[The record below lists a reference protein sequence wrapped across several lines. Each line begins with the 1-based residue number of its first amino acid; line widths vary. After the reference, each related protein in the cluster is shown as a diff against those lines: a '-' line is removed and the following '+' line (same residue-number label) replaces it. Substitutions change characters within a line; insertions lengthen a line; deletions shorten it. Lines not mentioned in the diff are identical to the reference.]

1 VGYGVPVVPVEKP
14 PCWNRGTVSVRR
26 IENAKLLILLLL
38 LVVVVVVVE
47 KECGENRLGS
57 KVPVIFEWFPF
68 CKFLGC
74 MTLLILHRVVPL
86 FSLHSLGSPLLKNA
100 GTLEPWNRTSKKPCK
115 SSTYTVPIFSKNCIS
130 LDRETLNS
138 VLGLE
143 LYQIPPFY
151 GMQGILRRLT

>member
-1 VGYGVPVVPVEKP
+1 
-14 PCWNRGTVSVRR
+14 
-26 IENAKLLILLLL
+26 
-38 LVVVVVVVE
+38 
-47 KECGENRLGS
+47 
-57 KVPVIFEWFPF
+57 
-68 CKFLGC
+68 